1 MQTLASRMDINGEN
15 ALKFSG
21 KMTASISHELK
32 NVLAIINENAGL
44 LEDLCAMAEG
54 GRPVDPG
61 RIKTAAGKMI
71 KQVQRGDRIISR
83 LNKFAHSVDDLDC
96 DVDVNDI
103 ILLVSGLSGRIALM
117 RGINLETVQTSD
129 PVIIST
135 NPFLLET
142 LIWLFLD
149 FSMTAAG
156 EGKTVSVTTG
166 KQNENFVVRF
176 SKLKGLAGMQRQS
189 FPGENEESLLA
200 ALNATATVDSAA
212 EEIVVSFN

>member
-1 MQTLASRMDINGEN
+1 MDINGEN